1 MTEKTA
7 PWPPLQRNIVAILR
21 GIEPDQAKDA
31 ALALVDAG
39 IEAIEVPLN
48 SPQPF
53 KSIEIMAKAVPS
65 GILVGAGT
73 VLTASD
79 VDALHDVGGRLM
91 ISPNID
97 ETVMARAEA
106 HKMVTM
112 PGVFSPSEAL
122 KAVSLGAT
130 ALKFFP
136 AFILGPSG
144 IHAIS
149 AVLPKD
155 AIIGAVGGVS
165 EAQFA
170 DYKAVGVKTFGLGSS
185 LYKPSMAIA
194 EIARR
199 AKVAVT
205 AWEDIFKS

>member
-73 VLTASD
+73 VLTAGD

-97 ETVMARAEA
+97 EAVMARAKA

-136 AFILGPSG
+136 AFILGPAG

-185 LYKPSMAIA
+185 LYKPSMATA